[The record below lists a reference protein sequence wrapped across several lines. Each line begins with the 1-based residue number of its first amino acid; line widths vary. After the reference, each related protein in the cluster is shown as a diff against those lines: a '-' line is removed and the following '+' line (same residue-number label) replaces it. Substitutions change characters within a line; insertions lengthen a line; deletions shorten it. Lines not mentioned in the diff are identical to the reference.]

1 MDLLRRI
8 LYSVFLNSI
17 LSVLEVYG
25 EYCYYVRSSYYGY
38 YYYECDSTVS
48 GGSIAGA
55 VIGTIIFIVI
65 IAVIIA
71 VCKNQNRTRV
81 TTIRTPHTGGTTVI
95 TQQQQQQQAPPP
107 MMYGQYPQPGGVMY
121 NQPPAYPPPQP
132 NYPPPQGNYPPPKY

>member
-25 EYCYYVRSSYYGY
+25 EYCYYYYSYTYG
-38 YYYECDSTVS
+38 YYYECDSTIS

-55 VIGTIIFIVI
+55 VVGTIIFIVI
-65 IAVIIA
+65 IVVIIA

-81 TTIRTPHTGGTTVI
+81 TTIHTTPHIGGTNVI
-95 TQQQQQQQAPPP
+95 TQQQQQQAQPP
-107 MMYGQYPQPGGVMY
+107 MMYGQYPQPGGSMY
-121 NQPPAYPPPQP
+121 NHPPAYQ
-132 NYPPPQGNYPPPKY
+132 PPQGNYSTPQENCPPKY